1 MNNIALL
8 ILRIVF
14 AGSML
19 YGHGLS
25 KLNKLTEGM
34 TWDFIFG
41 FIPYPHFNITFA
53 NPIFIGDVPT
63 LILAVF
69 SEFFAPIFI
78 LIGYK
83 TKFFSFFPAATMFV
97 AAFIVHWGDP
107 FGKVEKA
114 LLFLAVFIILMLT
127 GPGKYSIDRK
137 FS

>member
-8 ILRIVF
+8 LIRIIF

-25 KLNKLTEGM
+25 KFYRLIEG
-34 TWDFIFG
+34 
-41 FIPYPHFNITFA
+41 NLSFA
-53 NPIFIGDVPT
+53 NPIGIGEAPT
-63 LILAVF
+63 LVLAVF
-69 SEFFAPIFI
+69 SEFLAPLFI

-83 TKFFSFFPAATMFV
+83 TKIFSFFPAATMFV
-97 AAFIVHWGDP
+97 AAFIVHLSDP
-107 FGKVEKA
+107 FARKEKA
-114 LLFLAVFIILMLT
+114 ILFLIGFIVIMMM

>member
-8 ILRIVF
+8 LLRIAF

-25 KLNKLTEGM
+25 KFYRLIEG
-34 TWDFIFG
+34 DLS
-41 FIPYPHFNITFA
+41 FA
-53 NPIFIGDVPT
+53 NPIGIGEAPT
-63 LILAVF
+63 LVLAVF
-69 SEFFAPIFI
+69 SEFLAPLFI

-83 TKFFSFFPAATMFV
+83 TKIFSFFPAATMFV
-97 AAFIVHWGDP
+97 AAFIVHLSDP
-107 FGKVEKA
+107 FARKEKA
-114 LLFLAVFIILMLT
+114 ILFLIGFIVIMMM

>member
-8 ILRIVF
+8 ILRVVF

-19 YGHGLS
+19 YGHGLG
-25 KLNKLTEGM
+25 KLNRLLEGNLS
-34 TWDFIFG
+34 FS
-41 FIPYPHFNITFA
+41 
-53 NPIFIGDVPT
+53 NPLGIGEIPT

-69 SEFFAPIFI
+69 SEFLAPIFI
-78 LIGYK
+78 IIGYK

-107 FGKVEKA
+107 FGRVEKA
-114 LLFLAVFIILMLT
+114 LLFLTVFVILMMT

-137 FS
+137 FF

>member
-8 ILRIVF
+8 ILRVVF

-19 YGHGLS
+19 YGHGLG
-25 KLNKLTEGM
+25 KLNRLLEGNLS
-34 TWDFIFG
+34 FS
-41 FIPYPHFNITFA
+41 
-53 NPIFIGDVPT
+53 NPLGIGEIPT

-69 SEFFAPIFI
+69 SEFLAPIFI
-78 LIGYK
+78 IIGYK

-107 FGKVEKA
+107 FGRVEKA
-114 LLFLAVFIILMLT
+114 LLFLTIFVILMMT

>member
-8 ILRIVF
+8 ILRVVF

-19 YGHGLS
+19 YGHGLG
-25 KLNKLTEGM
+25 KLNRLLDGNLS
-34 TWDFIFG
+34 FS
-41 FIPYPHFNITFA
+41 
-53 NPIFIGDVPT
+53 NPLGIGEIPT

-69 SEFFAPIFI
+69 SEFLAPIFI
-78 LIGYK
+78 IIGYK

-107 FGKVEKA
+107 FGRVEKA
-114 LLFLAVFIILMLT
+114 LLFLTVFVILMMT

>member
-8 ILRIVF
+8 ILRLVF
-14 AGSML
+14 AGSMI
-19 YGHGLS
+19 YGHGLG
-25 KLNKLTEGM
+25 KLNKLISG
-34 TWDFIFG
+34 DLSFG
-41 FIPYPHFNITFA
+41 
-53 NPIFIGDVPT
+53 NPIGIGEAPT

-97 AAFIVHWGDP
+97 AAFIVHMGDP
-107 FGKVEKA
+107 FGRVEKA
-114 LLFLAVFIILMLT
+114 LLFLAVFSVLMLT
-127 GPGKYSIDRK
+127 GPGKYSIDKK